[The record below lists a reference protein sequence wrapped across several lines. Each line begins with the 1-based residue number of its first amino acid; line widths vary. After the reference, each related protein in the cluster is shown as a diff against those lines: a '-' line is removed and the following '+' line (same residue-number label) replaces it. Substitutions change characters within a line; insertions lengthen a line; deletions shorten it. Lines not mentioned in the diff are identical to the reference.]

1 MFKNNQ
7 LSSILAVS
15 FLTLLLSA
23 CGEETADSASKDTEQ
38 QTTSAESKVDTAKT
52 AKAEAKT
59 NDTAT
64 VKEEETVVP
73 LVADTTPETTDK
85 SDTED
90 TANAKQQDSNAVE
103 TISWD
108 KLIPESYDPSVIID
122 KYSEE
127 LESLTDDDPKAMEL
141 YGKIQAE
148 LDNAPVNMSL
158 DGKTIKMPGFIAPLE
173 NNNGI
178 ISEFLLVPYFGACIH
193 VPAPPVNQTVMIK
206 AKDGEGI
213 KSEESSLPIWI
224 TGQLK
229 AVEERTSIGAAGYRI
244 ENAQIEPYTEE

>member
-23 CGEETADSASKDTEQ
+23 CGEEAADSVSKNTEQ

-52 AKAEAKT
+52 AEAKT
-59 NDTAT
+59 KDKDTT
-64 VKEEETVVP
+64 KEETIVP
-73 LVADTTPETTDK
+73 LVADTTPETTNK
-85 SDTED
+85 SDTEE

-193 VPAPPVNQTVMIK
+193 VPAPPINQTVMIK
-206 AKDGEGI
+206 AKNGQGI

-224 TGQLK
+224 TGKLK